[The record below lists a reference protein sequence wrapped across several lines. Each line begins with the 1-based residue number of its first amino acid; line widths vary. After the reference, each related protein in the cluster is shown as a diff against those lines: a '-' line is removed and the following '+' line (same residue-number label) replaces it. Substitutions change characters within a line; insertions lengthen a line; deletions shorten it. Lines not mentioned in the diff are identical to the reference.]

1 MKNTSF
7 RVRLSYCLSLIKNLI
22 SLHPLLHQGKLPLAS
37 GVWIFKPLDHYLP
50 HHVGEKILVLVVAII
65 SLITMITFD
74 FLCLLAQQVPLA
86 GNEF

>member
-22 SLHPLLHQGKLPLAS
+22 FLHPLLHQGKLPLAS

-50 HHVGEKILVLVVAII
+50 HHVGKKNPSISCCNNITYYYDYFGLLVSSGPASALE
-65 SLITMITFD
+65 
-74 FLCLLAQQVPLA
+74 